1 MNRPEQALHFAV
13 ADYLRVALPDH
24 ARFLHIPMY
33 APTKAIGG
41 INKRMGSSPGW
52 PDLLIFAHP
61 GEPPIGIELKAG
73 RNTLSDDQE
82 ALHHWAASM
91 GYRWFVCRSVED
103 VERVLRKCGVTLR
116 ARATNDA

>member
-13 ADYLRVALPDH
+13 ADYLRVALPES

-52 PDLLIFAHP
+52 PDLLIFAHV
-61 GEPPIGIELKAG
+61 GEPPIGIELKAKG
-73 RNTLSDDQE
+73 RRLSPQQDTLHS
-82 ALHHWAASM
+82 WARTM
-91 GYRWFVCRSVED
+91 KYKWNVCESVEQ
-103 VERVLRKCGVTLR
+103 VEEILRIYGVHLK
-116 ARATNDA
+116 ASAT